1 MSIKGPSATILLMRK
16 QEAGAALQAA
26 REVLGEVTPLYRDCG
41 ALCALACCQSDE
53 EGLGG
58 MLLHPGEAAL
68 YQELPPGFS
77 IQKDSSLLPDG
88 QLLRCE
94 GHCKRS
100 DRPLACRVFPLMFI
114 TKGEGL
120 DVALDPRAWPLCP
133 LMPSGIPGLR
143 SDFVLAAQQAASL
156 LAQSPAQRLFVQAQ
170 QKRVE
175 ALCRPLWEVD
185 KA

>member
-1 MSIKGPSATILLMRK
+1 MTKL
-16 QEAGAALQAA
+16 EAGAALLAA
-26 REVLGEVTPLYRDCG
+26 REALDQVTPLYRDCG

-53 EGLGG
+53 AGLGG

-68 YQELPPGFS
+68 YNKLPPGFS
-77 IQKDSSLLPDG
+77 IQKDCSLLPDG

-94 GHCKRS
+94 GRCDRAE
-100 DRPLACRVFPLMFI
+100 RPLACRVFPLMFI

-143 SDFVLAAQQAASL
+143 SDFVQAAQQAARL

-170 QKRVE
+170 QEGVQ